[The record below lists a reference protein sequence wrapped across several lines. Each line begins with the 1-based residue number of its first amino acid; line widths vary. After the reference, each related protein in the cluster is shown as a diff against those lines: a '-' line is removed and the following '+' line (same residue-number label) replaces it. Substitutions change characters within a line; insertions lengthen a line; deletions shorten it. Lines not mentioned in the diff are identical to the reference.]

1 MSLSNPVVADTLL
14 CDELVRCVGDWFVDH
29 GKSKQHT
36 ECMVHVPAKTQSNPA
51 KSYALIVS
59 FLFTL
64 SVLSSILIIVGSFE
78 DDPDTGQDLP
88 WDKLTVE

>member
-1 MSLSNPVVADTLL
+1 MAEREFDHHYQTLL
-14 CDELVRCVGDWFVDH
+14 WQIRCFVHELVRHVGDWFVDH

-51 KSYALIVS
+51 KSYAPIVS

-64 SVLSSILIIVGSFE
+64 SVLFSILIIVGSFE
-78 DDPDTGQDLP
+78 DDPDTGQD
-88 WDKLTVE
+88 

>member
-1 MSLSNPVVADTLL
+1 MADTLL
-14 CDELVRCVGDWFVDH
+14 CDELVRHVGDWFVDH

-36 ECMVHVPAKTQSNPA
+36 ECMVHACQQLKTQSNPA
-51 KSYALIVS
+51 KSYVPIVS

-78 DDPDTGQDLP
+78 DDPDTGQVLP

>member
-1 MSLSNPVVADTLL
+1 MADTLL
-14 CDELVRCVGDWFVDH
+14 CDELVRCVEDGFVDH

-51 KSYALIVS
+51 KSYAPIVS